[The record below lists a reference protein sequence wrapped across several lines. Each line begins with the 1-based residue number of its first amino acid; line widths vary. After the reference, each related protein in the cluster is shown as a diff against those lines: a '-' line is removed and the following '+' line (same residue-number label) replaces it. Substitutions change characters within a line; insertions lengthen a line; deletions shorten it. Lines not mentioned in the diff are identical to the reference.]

1 MPGQAA
7 RLIGVLH
14 VLNGVSSQPPEVQEE
29 ISLTTVR
36 AGCHLAQFYL
46 GQVTLLQGDGDALH
60 GELTP
65 VLKFLLEKVN
75 ELGSLTA
82 RQAQSAVW
90 GLRSSSSDKIR
101 QFFKELAAMD
111 LADVQGAGSRL
122 TLTSKVLRTGDE
134 VLMKPQQHQQNQ
146 NPDNTGVLQKSN
158 SKVLRTADEVLMNPQ
173 QAETFIYQEVQEINQ
188 STADVFDAVQIF
200 NTDTQPLNLEPDTD
214 AVEVS
219 VEESEISEKTSAPSA
234 LAKSEPETLI
244 QQETKGAEES
254 SALSSAVEESS
265 ALSSAVEESSALSLT
280 KTNAGKKHRTFELG
294 DRVVV
299 KDVGGIYQGARGHVV
314 DILESRAGSSYLVK
328 FDKPIKNIPQIKV
341 KASDLMKL

>member
-1 MPGQAA
+1 
-7 RLIGVLH
+7 
-14 VLNGVSSQPPEVQEE
+14 
-29 ISLTTVR
+29 
-36 AGCHLAQFYL
+36 
-46 GQVTLLQGDGDALH
+46 
-60 GELTP
+60 
-65 VLKFLLEKVN
+65 
-75 ELGSLTA
+75 
-82 RQAQSAVW
+82 
-90 GLRSSSSDKIR
+90 
-101 QFFKELAAMD
+101 
-111 LADVQGAGSRL
+111 
-122 TLTSKVLRTGDE
+122 VLRTGDE
-134 VLMKPQQHQQNQ
+134 VLMKHQQHQQNQ

-173 QAETFIYQEVQEINQ
+173 QAETSIYQEVQEINQ
-188 STADVFDAVQIF
+188 PTADVFDAVQIF

-314 DILESRAGSSYLVK
+314 DILKSRAGTSYLVK

>member
-1 MPGQAA
+1 MAKMPGQAA

-14 VLNGVSSQPPEVQEE
+14 VLNGVSSQTPEVQEE

-65 VLKFLLEKVN
+65 VLKSLLEKVN

-158 SKVLRTADEVLMNPQ
+158 SKVLRTADEVLMNFQ
-173 QAETFIYQEVQEINQ
+173 QAETCIYQEVQEINQ
-188 STADVFDAVQIF
+188 PTADVVDAVQIF
-200 NTDTQPLNLEPDTD
+200 DTDTQPLNLELDTD

-244 QQETKGAEES
+244 QQETKGA
-254 SALSSAVEESS
+254 EESS

>member
-1 MPGQAA
+1 
-7 RLIGVLH
+7 VLH
-14 VLNGVSSQPPEVQEE
+14 VLNGVSSQTPEVQEE

-46 GQVTLLQGDGDALH
+46 GQVTMLQGEGDALH

-65 VLKFLLEKVN
+65 VLKSLLEKVN

-90 GLRSSSSDKIR
+90 GLRSSTSDKIR
-101 QFFKELAAMD
+101 QLFKELAAMD

-134 VLMKPQQHQQNQ
+134 VLMKPQHHQQNQ
-146 NPDNTGVLQKSN
+146 NLDNAGVLQKSN

-173 QAETFIYQEVQEINQ
+173 QAETSIYQEVQEINQ

-200 NTDTQPLNLEPDTD
+200 DTNTQPLNLEPDTD
-214 AVEVS
+214 VVEVS

-234 LAKSEPETLI
+234 LAKSEPETLT
-244 QQETKGAEES
+244 QQEKKGAEES

-265 ALSSAVEESSALSLT
+265 ALSSAVEESSALSSA
-280 KTNAGKKHRTFELG
+280 KTNAGKKHRTFEVG
-294 DRVVV
+294 DRVVIAEVGSIHQGQHGEVVSVRYGSGETDYRV
-299 KDVGGIYQGARGHVV
+299 KLDK
-314 DILESRAGSSYLVK
+314 ESRGSKQVRVTVPKGSKLT
-328 FDKPIKNIPQIKV
+328 F
-341 KASDLMKL
+341 LMKL